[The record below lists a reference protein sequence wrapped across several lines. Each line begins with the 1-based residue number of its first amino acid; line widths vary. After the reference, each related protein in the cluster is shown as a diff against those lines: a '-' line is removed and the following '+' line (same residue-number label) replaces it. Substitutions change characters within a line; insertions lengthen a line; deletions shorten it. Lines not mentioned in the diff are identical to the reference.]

1 MNPLSQFSQNDIFCS
16 GQTINIEIAW
26 YASIQQEPNGRKTV
40 TTQRFVQQLSKVNWN
55 WTMKQANEWIE
66 WYVTTFRDVSTQEGE
81 TYLSAVQSKRRTIAM
96 GFPSPA
102 SDYVETR
109 ISLDQQLIS
118 QPAATYFMRASRSHF
133 REGIIQGALLVVDVS
148 LSACD
153 GSLLICAIDGEFRI
167 KRYRTH
173 PQPHLINLE
182 NGRKEALPED
192 GDGYNSS
199 HAIFGVITYII
210 NDARNAEFDDCP
222 VM

>member
-1 MNPLSQFSQNDIFCS
+1 
-16 GQTINIEIAW
+16 
-26 YASIQQEPNGRKTV
+26 
-40 TTQRFVQQLSKVNWN
+40 
-55 WTMKQANEWIE
+55 
-66 WYVTTFRDVSTQEGE
+66 
-81 TYLSAVQSKRRTIAM
+81 M

-102 SDYVETR
+102 ADYVETR

-133 REGIIQGALLVVDVS
+133 REGIIQGALLVVDAS
-148 LSACD
+148 LSPCD

-173 PQPHLINLE
+173 PQPHLVNLD
-182 NGRKEALPED
+182 NGRREALPVDD
-192 GDGYNSS
+192 GGYSC
-199 HAIFGVITYII
+199 APDIFGVITYII

>member
-1 MNPLSQFSQNDIFCS
+1 
-16 GQTINIEIAW
+16 
-26 YASIQQEPNGRKTV
+26 
-40 TTQRFVQQLSKVNWN
+40 
-55 WTMKQANEWIE
+55 
-66 WYVTTFRDVSTQEGE
+66 
-81 TYLSAVQSKRRTIAM
+81 M

-133 REGIIQGALLVVDVS
+133 REGILQGALLVVDAS
-148 LSACD
+148 LTACD

-167 KRYRTH
+167 KR

-182 NGRKEALPED
+182 SGRREALPVD
-192 GDGYNSS
+192 DDGYGSVP
-199 HAIFGVITYII
+199 AIFGVITYII

-222 VM
+222 AM

>member
-1 MNPLSQFSQNDIFCS
+1 MDRVVCDNIPRC
-16 GQTINIEIAW
+16 INAGRR
-26 YASIQQEPNGRKTV
+26 EPY
-40 TTQRFVQQLSKVNWN
+40 F
-55 WTMKQANEWIE
+55 
-66 WYVTTFRDVSTQEGE
+66 
-81 TYLSAVQSKRRTIAM
+81 SAVQSKRRAIAM

-102 SDYVETR
+102 ADYVETR

-133 REGIIQGALLVVDVS
+133 REGIIQGALLVVDAS
-148 LSACD
+148 LSPCD

-173 PQPHLINLE
+173 PQPHLVNLD
-182 NGRKEALPED
+182 NGRREALPVD
-192 GDGYNSS
+192 DDGYSS
-199 HAIFGVITYII
+199 APAIFGVITYII

>member
-1 MNPLSQFSQNDIFCS
+1 MDIQYLYCVFIRYS
-16 GQTINIEIAW
+16 REGIN
-26 YASIQQEPNGRKTV
+26 
-40 TTQRFVQQLSKVNWN
+40 
-55 WTMKQANEWIE
+55 
-66 WYVTTFRDVSTQEGE
+66 
-81 TYLSAVQSKRRTIAM
+81 M

-102 SDYVETR
+102 ADYVETR

-133 REGIIQGALLVVDVS
+133 REGIIQGALLVVDAS
-148 LSACD
+148 LTACD

-182 NGRKEALPED
+182 NGRREALPVD
-192 GDGYNSS
+192 DDAYSS
-199 HAIFGVITYII
+199 APAIFGVITYII
-210 NDARNAEFDDCP
+210 NDARNGEFDDCP